1 MEIKKIKDRL
11 KQCKYQHLKKI
22 YAKNL
27 SKLPENCKYN
37 REIKL
42 PNRSTL
48 NICGFNFEDS
58 YAVDLCYKQEHARD
72 CNAFCARKT
81 KEELYSDFIKDI
93 SDEQVRSTKYKD
105 INTLYWVCPELAG
118 EDFPES
124 IGVANRITSF
134 FKNFI

>member
-1 MEIKKIKDRL
+1 MDAKKIKDRL

-37 REIKL
+37 KEIKL

-48 NICGFNFEDS
+48 NICGFNFEDN
-58 YAVDLCYKQEHARD
+58 YEVDLCYKPEHSKD

-81 KEELYSDFIKDI
+81 KEELYSDFVKDL

-105 INTLYWVCPELAG
+105 INTLYWLCPEIEN
-118 EDFPES
+118 EDFPEKT
-124 IGVANRITSF
+124 NWFTRIVLF
-134 FKNFI
+134 FKSFI